1 MAVPVRVEAEVF
13 EHLEI
18 FFDGLVQRGEIVA
31 HHQRARASHED
42 HALRVAQVHGAP
54 AGDHDLLARQN
65 ETEAR
70 DGLQNFHHGQRLV
83 PGERRAGN
91 GIEDVHGHDV
101 RADGLQFKREVAA
114 VGTRLAHADDAAG
127 TNLDAGLFQVADGFE
142 PVVERVR
149 GAGLRKKAARAFE
162 VVAVT
167 FESGFLQTVGDFL
180 FFDDAERGV
189 GARLAAGL
197 QFADA
202 VADFV
207 KHRAFVQTLP
217 SSDQTDGS
225 DGIFICFVRR
235 FVHGFGFD
243 ETIFWRASLVMRRL
257 RAETAILRA
266 RAGLGVD
273 DGTEMNLVALE
284 LLADAIRPRQ
294 QIQNIGGVFE
304 IKKPRRLVAGNVSAA
319 QNPFAERGDLAV
331 IIRVNH
337 FHYHG

>member
-31 HHQRARASHED
+31 DHQRARAGHED
-42 HALRVAQVHGAP
+42 HALRVAQVHGAA
-54 AGDHDLLARQN
+54 AGDHDFLSRQN

-70 DGLQNFHHGQRLV
+70 DGLQNFHHGQRLIL
-83 PGERRAGN
+83 GERRAGN

-127 TNLDAGLFQVADGFE
+127 TDLDAGLFQVADGFE

-162 VVAVT
+162 VVTVT
-167 FESGFLQTVGDFL
+167 FESGFLQAVRDFL
-180 FFDDAERGV
+180 FLDDAERSV

-202 VADFV
+202 VADFIE
-207 KHRAFVQTLP
+207 HRAFVQSFP
-217 SSDQTDGS
+217 RGDEADGG
-225 DGIFICFVRR
+225 DGIFIRLVSG
-235 FVHGFGFD
+235 FVHRFGFD
-243 ETIFWRASLVMRRL
+243 ETVFRRTGLVMRRL
-257 RAETAILRA
+257 RAEAAILGT

-273 DGTEMNLVALE
+273 DGAEMNLVALE
-284 LLADAIRPRQ
+284 LFADAVRPRQ
-294 QIQNIGGVFE
+294 HI
-304 IKKPRRLVAGNVSAA
+304 
-319 QNPFAERGDLAV
+319 
-331 IIRVNH
+331 
-337 FHYHG
+337 